1 MRFAQNWLVILIV
14 SILIG
19 CAPQGRDDTGP
30 LVFAASSLQEA
41 LDAASDEWVAAGHG
55 RPVLNFAATPALARQ
70 IGTGAEG
77 DLFVSADEKWMDEVE
92 RKGLLVSSSRADL
105 LRNRLVL
112 IAPASTPEVLDVR
125 SGFRLAERL
134 GNARLAMADPDAVPA
149 GRYGKQALLS
159 LGVWDSISSRI
170 ATAENVRAA
179 LALVS
184 RGEAPLGVVYATD
197 ALAEPDVAV
206 IGQFPAASHDP
217 IVYPIAKLKS
227 SSDPDA
233 EGFRAFLLS
242 ERGMAVFRR
251 FGFAPAN

>member
-1 MRFAQNWLVILIV
+1 MRFAQNGFVILIV
-14 SILIG
+14 SLLIG
-19 CAPQGRDDTGP
+19 CAPQARDDSGP
-30 LVFAASSLQEA
+30 LVFAPSSLQEA
-41 LDAASDEWVAAGHG
+41 LEAASDEWVAAGHD
-55 RPVLNFAATPALARQ
+55 RPVLNFAATSALARQ

-92 RKGLLVSSSRADL
+92 RKGLLVSSSRADF

-112 IAPASTPEVLDVR
+112 IAPASTPEVLEVR
-125 SGFRLAERL
+125 PGFRLAERL

-149 GRYGKQALLS
+149 GRYGKQALVS
-159 LGVWDSISSRI
+159 LGVWDSVSSRI

-206 IGQFPAASHDP
+206 IGQFPPASHDP
-217 IVYPIAKLKS
+217 IVYPIAKLRS

-242 ERGMAVFRR
+242 ESGMAVFRR
-251 FGFAPAN
+251 FGFAPAD